1 MWLPLLSLLP
11 ASKLLPTLLPP
22 HSSLQNTAHQ
32 CNANEGFNNSCP
44 HTSWSCSPKINNLF
58 EKINLWVVETK
69 KNIIHK
75 IMKYAVISSSRIT
88 EQMENFVKRQ
98 TQSVYGSKKVLL
110 LSRIVA
116 FFIPS
121 YVYV

>member
-1 MWLPLLSLLP
+1 MG
-11 ASKLLPTLLPP
+11 
-22 HSSLQNTAHQ
+22 SSD
-32 CNANEGFNNSCP
+32 
-44 HTSWSCSPKINNLF
+44 
-58 EKINLWVVETK
+58 K

-121 YVYV
+121 DVYV

>member
-1 MWLPLLSLLP
+1 MRQ
-11 ASKLLPTLLPP
+11 K
-22 HSSLQNTAHQ
+22 
-32 CNANEGFNNSCP
+32 
-44 HTSWSCSPKINNLF
+44 
-58 EKINLWVVETK
+58 
-69 KNIIHK
+69 K

-110 LSRIVA
+110 LSRIVT

>member
-1 MWLPLLSLLP
+1 
-11 ASKLLPTLLPP
+11 
-22 HSSLQNTAHQ
+22 
-32 CNANEGFNNSCP
+32 
-44 HTSWSCSPKINNLF
+44 
-58 EKINLWVVETK
+58 
-69 KNIIHK
+69 
-75 IMKYAVISSSRIT
+75 MKYAVISSSRVT

-121 YVYV
+121 YVYVWKPVDHTWQGHLQTRFWQVWRFLKQTCLNFVLSAT

>member
-1 MWLPLLSLLP
+1 
-11 ASKLLPTLLPP
+11 
-22 HSSLQNTAHQ
+22 
-32 CNANEGFNNSCP
+32 
-44 HTSWSCSPKINNLF
+44 
-58 EKINLWVVETK
+58 
-69 KNIIHK
+69 
-75 IMKYAVISSSRIT
+75 MKYAVISSSRVT

-121 YVYV
+121 YAYV